1 MDVPLDKN
9 DSLPL
14 YLQIKNYLKERIE
27 ARALPSGAR
36 LPPTRNLADQLG
48 VSRITVVN
56 AYAELEAEGLI
67 RSYVGRGTFV
77 ADHLAAGRED
87 DAAGQQGLPWQTSLT
102 YSPEVSANAML
113 RDMLRLAQQPG
124 VISFAMGCPATD
136 CLPVT
141 DFRQAVNAILRRDG
155 AEALQYDVAEGY
167 YPLRV
172 SIVQYL
178 LERGIHTRPENIL
191 ITSGSQQSLALV
203 AQVMIGEGE
212 YVITESPTYLG
223 AIDVCEAR
231 GARIVGIPLDEAGMR
246 VEMVENVI
254 LQHRPRLIYTM
265 PTFHNP
271 TAVSFTRERRS
282 QLLTV
287 AQRYGITVVEDALYN
302 ELRYDGKE
310 QPALRAMDESVV
322 YVGSFSKILLP
333 GIRVGYLVAP
343 HGLYDRLVSA
353 KQTADLYTSSLS
365 QRALDWYLRDGRLKP
380 HLKRVCR
387 TYCQRREAMM
397 DSLTRHL
404 PAGVHW
410 SNPDGGFYLWVTL
423 PPTVS
428 AVELYLEA
436 IKYGVGFAIGSVFFP
451 DRRGHNHLRL
461 NFAVNPPPVIE
472 EGVRRLGKA
481 LKESLARRGEKCTT
495 SHREPTPALV

>member
-1 MDVPLDKN
+1 MDVSLDKN
-9 DSLPL
+9 DSAPL
-14 YLQIKNYLKERIE
+14 YLQIKNGLKERIE
-27 ARALPSGAR
+27 AGALPPDTR
-36 LPPTRNLADQLG
+36 LPPTRKMAAQLG

-67 RSYVGRGTFV
+67 RSHVGRGTFV
-77 ADHLAAGRED
+77 AGHVAAGPEE
-87 DAAGQQGLPWQTSLT
+87 DAAGQKGWPWQTSLT
-102 YSPEVSANAML
+102 YSPEVSANAMV

-141 DFRQAVNAILRRDG
+141 DFRQAVNAVLRRDG
-155 AEALQYDVAEGY
+155 AEALQYDVTEGY
-167 YPLRV
+167 HPLRL
-172 SIVQYL
+172 SIAQYL

-203 AQVMIGEGE
+203 AQVMISEGE

-231 GARIVGIPLDEAGMR
+231 GARIVGIPLDEAGMK

-254 LQHRPRLIYTM
+254 LRYRPRLIYTM

-271 TAVSFTRERRS
+271 TGVSFTGERRS

-287 AQRYGITVVEDALYN
+287 AQRYGITIVEDAIYN
-302 ELRYDGKE
+302 ELRYNGKE
-310 QPALRAMDESVV
+310 QPCLRAMDESVI
-322 YVGSFSKILLP
+322 YVGGFSKILLP
-333 GIRVGYLVAP
+333 GIRVGYLVASP
-343 HGLYDRLVSA
+343 GLYDRLVSA
-353 KQTADLYTSSLS
+353 KQTADLHTSSLS
-365 QRALDWYLRDGRLKP
+365 QRALDRYLRDGRLRA
-380 HLKRVCR
+380 HLKKVCR
-387 TYCQRREAMM
+387 TYHERRAAMI

-404 PAGVHW
+404 PDGVHW

-423 PPTVS
+423 PPNVS
-428 AVELYLEA
+428 AFELYLEA

-472 EGVRRLGKA
+472 EGIRRLGKA
-481 LKESLARRGEKCTT
+481 LKESLARRGEKYTLT
-495 SHREPTPALV
+495 HREATPALV